1 MNSHLYLAHSLPI
14 QKPEYETGYAFWEL
28 SDTEVDTAYQS
39 QIDDFGTKFGPRL
52 LDDRVFYFAIQ
63 RADDPGMIR

>member
-1 MNSHLYLAHSLPI
+1 MNFHLYSVPAIPI

-28 SDTEVDTAYQS
+28 SDTEVDTAYRR
-39 QIDDFGTKFGPRL
+39 QIDNFGTEFGPRL

-63 RADDPGMIR
+63 RADDPGVFR